1 MYNELTAG
9 NREIRPL
16 LELNAVQEHANWRV
30 HVAGKS
36 YARIGHKAIIARYA
50 GNWIAIRP
58 IACGNDPAQA

>member
-1 MYNELTAG
+1 
-9 NREIRPL
+9 
-16 LELNAVQEHANWRV
+16 V